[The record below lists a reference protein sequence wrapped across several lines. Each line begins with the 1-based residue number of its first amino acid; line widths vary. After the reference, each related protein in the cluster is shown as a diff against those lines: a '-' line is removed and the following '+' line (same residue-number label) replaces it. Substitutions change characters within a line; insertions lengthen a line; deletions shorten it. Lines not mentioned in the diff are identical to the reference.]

1 MNSATRV
8 IESQSNF
15 KSDESW
21 GLLNLWS
28 WTYSLFPCLSSDK
41 RMLTYE
47 MAEAGACQ
55 LDYGWQMVKVDL
67 TARKENMLFF

>member
-1 MNSATRV
+1 MNSETRV

-47 MAEAGACQ
+47 MAEADACQ